1 MVTLTEQVQDIE
13 LDTVLSVVTWVFN
26 RVTAYIVICN
36 EHKAFWIPTAFAIA
50 GITVSLFKSAMGINN
65 KNNNY

>member
-1 MVTLTEQVQDIE
+1 MVTLTQQTPDIE

-26 RVTAYIVICN
+26 RVTAYIAICN
-36 EHKAFWIPTAFAIA
+36 DHKAFWIPTAFAIA
-50 GITVSLFKSAMGINN
+50 GVTVALFKSAMGINN